1 MAVSA
6 GGARPVAASPA
17 RLPMSTRLALV
28 VLAVV
33 LVSGCAKPPALE
45 RGLMLY
51 EQGRYRRA
59 LATFDEAVREQPSAA
74 AYANRGTT
82 RIRLG
87 DTAGGIADFTSAL
100 QLAPNDSE
108 ILFNRGN
115 ARLVARD
122 PKGAIAD
129 FTRAAELRPTFAL
142 AVFNRGIARHR
153 SGDALGARADWN
165 EAIKLA
171 KNPEVRA
178 AMERRAEALGREA
191 GAPASGPGAPAS
203 GPGAP
208 AAGPD
213 APADSG
219 AGREL
224 ARRALDRELAGD
236 HTGAL
241 ADLKSALALETDPGR
256 RAALQDLLR
265 MWEEAR

>member
-1 MAVSA
+1 
-6 GGARPVAASPA
+6 
-17 RLPMSTRLALV
+17 MSTRLALV
-28 VLAVV
+28 VLAVL

-100 QLAPNDSE
+100 QLAPNDVE
-108 ILFNRGN
+108 VLFNRGN
-115 ARLVARD
+115 ARLGAGD

-153 SGDALGARADWN
+153 SGDALGARADWD

-171 KNPEVRA
+171 KDPEVRA

-191 GAPASGPGAPAS
+191 GAPASGPNAPAS

-208 AAGPD
+208 ASDPG
-213 APADSG
+213 APAADSG

-241 ADLKSALALETDPGR
+241 ADLKAALALETDPDR

-265 MWEEAR
+265 MWEGAR

>member
-1 MAVSA
+1 
-6 GGARPVAASPA
+6 
-17 RLPMSTRLALV
+17 MSTRLALV
-28 VLAVV
+28 VLAVL

-108 ILFNRGN
+108 VLFNRGN
-115 ARLVARD
+115 ARLGAGD

-153 SGDALGARADWN
+153 SGDALGARADWD

-171 KNPEVRA
+171 KDPEVRA

-191 GAPASGPGAPAS
+191 GAPASGPNAPAS

-208 AAGPD
+208 ASDPG
-213 APADSG
+213 APAADSG

-241 ADLKSALALETDPGR
+241 VDLKAALALETDPDR

-265 MWEEAR
+265 MWEGAR

>member
-1 MAVSA
+1 
-6 GGARPVAASPA
+6 
-17 RLPMSTRLALV
+17 MSTRLALV

-100 QLAPNDSE
+100 ELTPNDFE

-129 FTRAAELRPTFAL
+129 FTRAAELRPTSAL

-171 KNPEVRA
+171 KDPEVRA
-178 AMERRAEALGREA
+178 AMERRAEALGRET
-191 GAPASGPGAPAS
+191 GAPAS

-208 AAGPD
+208 AAEPG
-213 APADSG
+213 APASDPGEPAADSG

-265 MWEEAR
+265 MWEGAR

>member
-1 MAVSA
+1 
-6 GGARPVAASPA
+6 
-17 RLPMSTRLALV
+17 MSTRLALV

-33 LVSGCAKPPALE
+33 LVGGCAKPPALE

-115 ARLVARD
+115 ARLVAGD

-142 AVFNRGIARHR
+142 AVDTEIPTSAARSDGASRG
-153 SGDALGARADWN
+153 SARARGRRTG
-165 EAIKLA
+165 IGS
-171 KNPEVRA
+171 RRTGSRS
-178 AMERRAEALGREA
+178 RRAGRF
-191 GAPASGPGAPAS
+191 
-203 GPGAP
+203 
-208 AAGPD
+208 
-213 APADSG
+213 
-219 AGREL
+219 
-224 ARRALDRELAGD
+224 RRR
-236 HTGAL
+236 
-241 ADLKSALALETDPGR
+241 P
-256 RAALQDLLR
+256 
-265 MWEEAR
+265 